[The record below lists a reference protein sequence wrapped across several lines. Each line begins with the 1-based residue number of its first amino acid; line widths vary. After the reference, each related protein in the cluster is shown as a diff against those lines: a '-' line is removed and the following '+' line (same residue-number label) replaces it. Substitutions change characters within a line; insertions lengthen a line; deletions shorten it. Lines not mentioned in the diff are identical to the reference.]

1 MRLPLR
7 SSKANIPITDSCLIL
22 RMLARYH
29 KFHERR
35 IARIFIATKTSF
47 SQRDS
52 NPYQPGF
59 RKRRL
64 FLLHCPIHPM
74 PSNRLWKSSKNDIGL
89 REIHSVEA
97 NSFSNGINCRW
108 NLGFPVTNDRKT
120 EARFRYGVAR

>member
-7 SSKANIPITDSCLIL
+7 SSKANIPITNSCPIL
-22 RMLARYH
+22 HTLARYH

-35 IARIFIATKTSF
+35 IARIFVATKTAF

-52 NPYQPGF
+52 NPCQSGF

-64 FLLHCPIHPM
+64 LLLHCLIHPM
-74 PSNRLWKSSKNDIGL
+74 PSNRLWKSWKNDIGS

-97 NSFSNGINCRW
+97 NSFSSGINRKW